1 MDFKVVIFNIIVIIL
16 NATLLVRRATEGEY
30 ILAVVHL
37 LCIVMMLYAF
47 IALYISTKARKRE
60 YERFEQEWKEIFES
74 LEK

>member
-1 MDFKVVIFNIIVIIL
+1 MDFKIVILNIVVIIF
-16 NATLLVRRATEGEY
+16 NATLLVRRVTEGEY

-47 IALYISTKARKRE
+47 ITLYISTKQRKKE

-74 LEK
+74 IEK